1 MAAPVASDLPR
12 ERPRAL
18 PRRPRL
24 AYAAAALGAAALSL
38 LLLETLLDRRLEQTR
53 LRQLG
58 SEVAGRLLLGEVA
71 LERFSPAALAELG
84 GLRLAVGPR
93 PEPQAS
99 SDRRPADRRL
109 RRQAQ
114 RLRSEICRR
123 LPRCPVVWPTLGRP
137 RGVWVEMAS
146 PLELERVWLFVPLPP
161 WHAWPPDPLLLGLGL
176 AGGSL
181 AGMLLYLTLEVQRPL
196 RQLEAALADVGLEAR
211 PAAVA
216 ARGTRAVRALT
227 GRFNAMVARLEAAS
241 RERATM
247 LAGIGHDLRSPLTR
261 LRLRL
266 ALAAEAPMAAGEL
279 ALAEADL
286 AALERITRQFLVFAG
301 AEAAEPAVV
310 VPLEHLLAEAAA
322 GVDQPLALDLPPL
335 ERRVRPTALARAV
348 ANLLDNARAH
358 GRPPLRLVLRPWA
371 PPGWSPQSAPP
382 EGQGFEIQV
391 WDRGPG
397 IPAEA
402 WDRARQPFQRLDPA
416 RGDPGHCGLGLA
428 IAERV
433 AQEHGGC
440 LVRLEGPEGFAIAL
454 RGQSLPAEPAEP
466 AEPVTSGHIP
476 LPTGTASVGSAPEAG
491 PC

>member
-1 MAAPVASDLPR
+1 MVAPAPTKAR
-12 ERPRAL
+12 
-18 PRRPRL
+18 RRPRL
-24 AYAAAALGAAALSL
+24 LYAAAALGAAALSL

-71 LERFSPAALAELG
+71 LERFSPSALAELG
-84 GLRLAVGPR
+84 GMRLAVGLQ

-99 SDRRPADRRL
+99 SPRRPADRRL
-109 RRQAQ
+109 RRQAE
-114 RLRSEICRR
+114 RLRGELCRR
-123 LPRCPVVWPTLGRP
+123 LPRCPVVWPSLGQP
-137 RGVWVEMAS
+137 RGVWVEMAPS
-146 PLELERVWLFVPLPP
+146 LELERVWLFVPLPP

-181 AGMLLYLTLEVQRPL
+181 AGMLLYLALEVQRPL
-196 RQLEAALADVGLEAR
+196 RQLEAALADVGLEVR
-211 PAAVA
+211 PAAVP

-266 ALAAEAPMAAGEL
+266 ALAAEAPMAAADL

-301 AEAAEPAVV
+301 AEAAEPALL

-322 GVDQPLALDLPPL
+322 GVELPLELDLPPL

-348 ANLLDNARAH
+348 ANLLDNACAH
-358 GRPPLRLVLRPWA
+358 GRPPLRLVLRPWS
-371 PPGWSPQSAPP
+371 PPPADLRDAQA
-382 EGQGFEIQV
+382 EEQGFEIQV
-391 WDRGPG
+391 WDRGEG
-397 IPAEA
+397 IPAAA
-402 WDRARQPFQRLDPA
+402 WARARQPFQRLDPA

-433 AQEHGGC
+433 ALEHGGG
-440 LVRLEGPEGFAIAL
+440 LARLEGPQGFAIAL
-454 RGQSLPAEPAEP
+454 RGRSQPAEGSPVAP
-466 AEPVTSGHIP
+466 AEPVTSGHI
-476 LPTGTASVGSAPEAG
+476 LPPAGTG
-491 PC
+491 

>member
-1 MAAPVASDLPR
+1 MDAPAPTEVR
-12 ERPRAL
+12 
-18 PRRPRL
+18 RRPRL

-84 GLRLAVGPR
+84 GMRLAVGVR
-93 PEPQAS
+93 PESEAS
-99 SDRRPADRRL
+99 SQRRPADRRL
-109 RRQAQ
+109 RRQAE
-114 RLRSEICRR
+114 RLRGELCRR
-123 LPRCPVVWPTLGRP
+123 LPRCPVVWPTVGRP

-146 PLELERVWLFVPLPP
+146 SLELELERVWLFVPLPP

-181 AGMLLYLTLEVQRPL
+181 AGMLLYLALEVQRPL

-211 PAAVA
+211 PAALP

-227 GRFNAMVARLEAAS
+227 GRFNAMVERLQAAS
-241 RERATM
+241 QERSTM

-279 ALAEADL
+279 ERAEADL

-322 GVDQPLALDLPPL
+322 GVELPLELDLPPL
-335 ERRVRPTALARAV
+335 ERSVRPTALARAV

-358 GRPPLRLVLRPWA
+358 GQPPLRLVLRPWT
-371 PPGWSPQSAPP
+371 PPEAGSP

-391 WDRGPG
+391 WDRGEG
-397 IPAEA
+397 IPEEA
-402 WDRARQPFQRLDPA
+402 WGRARQPFQRLDPA

-428 IAERV
+428 IAERI
-433 AQEHGGC
+433 ASEHGGG
-440 LVRLEGPEGFAIAL
+440 LLRLKGPDGFAIAL
-454 RGQSLPAEPAEP
+454 RGRSLPAQAPQVLPAP
-466 AEPVTSGHIP
+466 QAVTSGHNP
-476 LPTGTASVGSAPEAG
+476 PPAG
-491 PC
+491 LG

>member
-1 MAAPVASDLPR
+1 MAAPAPTEAR
-12 ERPRAL
+12 
-18 PRRPRL
+18 RRPRL

-38 LLLETLLDRRLEQTR
+38 LLLETLFARRLEQTR

-84 GLRLAVGPR
+84 GMRLAVGVR
-93 PEPQAS
+93 PQSEAS
-99 SDRRPADRRL
+99 SQRRPADRRL
-109 RRQAQ
+109 RRQAE
-114 RLRSEICRR
+114 RLRAELCRR
-123 LPRCPVVWPTLGRP
+123 LPSCPVVWPTVGRP

-146 PLELERVWLFVPLPP
+146 SLELERVWLFVPLPP

-181 AGMLLYLTLEVQRPL
+181 AGMLLYLALEVQRPL

-211 PAAVA
+211 PAALP

-227 GRFNAMVARLEAAS
+227 GRFNAMVERLQAAS
-241 RERATM
+241 QERSTM

-266 ALAAEAPMAAGEL
+266 ALAAEAPMGAGEL
-279 ALAEADL
+279 ARAEADL

-301 AEAAEPAVV
+301 AEAAEPAVL

-322 GVDQPLALDLPPL
+322 GVELPLELDLPPL
-335 ERRVRPTALARAV
+335 ERIVRPTALARAV

-358 GRPPLRLVLRPWA
+358 GQPPLRLVLRPWT
-371 PPGWSPQSAPP
+371 PPGWAPESAPP

-391 WDRGPG
+391 WDRGAG

-402 WDRARQPFQRLDPA
+402 WARARQPFQRLDPA

-428 IAERV
+428 IAERI
-433 AQEHGGC
+433 ASEHGGC
-440 LVRLEGPEGFAIAL
+440 LLRLEGPEGFAIAL
-454 RGQSLPAEPAEP
+454 RGRSLPPQA
-466 AEPVTSGHIP
+466 VTSGHNP
-476 LPTGTASVGSAPEAG
+476 PPAG
-491 PC
+491 MA

>member
-1 MAAPVASDLPR
+1 RGRSRSGV
-12 ERPRAL
+12 RAT
-18 PRRPRL
+18 RRGGSSGRGSRGRRRRRRRRL
-24 AYAAAALGAAALSL
+24 LHLGRHGRAAALSL
-38 LLLETLLDRRLEQTR
+38 LLLETLLDRRLEQSR

-58 SEVAGRLLLGEVA
+58 SEVAGRVLLGEVA

-84 GLRLAVGPR
+84 GMRLAVGVQ
-93 PEPQAS
+93 PEQQAS
-99 SDRRPADRRL
+99 SHRRPADRRL
-109 RRQAQ
+109 RRQAE
-114 RLRSEICRR
+114 RLRGEICRR
-123 LPRCPVVWPTLGRP
+123 LPRCPVVWPSLRQP

-146 PLELERVWLFVPLPP
+146 SLELERVWLFVPLPP

-181 AGMLLYLTLEVQRPL
+181 AGMLLYLALEVQRPL
-196 RQLEAALADVGLEAR
+196 RLLETALADVGLEVG
-211 PAAVA
+211 PAVLPS
-216 ARGTRAVRALT
+216 RGTRAVRALT
-227 GRFNAMVARLEAAS
+227 DRFNAMVLRLQAAS

-266 ALAAEAPMAAGEL
+266 ALAAEVPMAAADL

-301 AEAAEPAVV
+301 AEAAEPALL

-322 GVDQPLALDLPPL
+322 GVELPLELDLPPL
-335 ERRVRPTALARAV
+335 ERCVRPTALARAV

-358 GRPPLRLVLRPWA
+358 GRPPLRLVLRPWT
-371 PPGWSPQSAPP
+371 PPPAHAGATEGGANLP

-391 WDRGPG
+391 WDRGDG

-402 WDRARQPFQRLDPA
+402 WARARQPFQRLDPA

-433 AQEHGGC
+433 AIEHGGC
-440 LVRLEGPEGFAIAL
+440 LERLEGRQGFAIAL
-454 RGQSLPAEPAEP
+454 RGRSL
-466 AEPVTSGHIP
+466 PVTSGHNP
-476 LPTGTASVGSAPEAG
+476 PAAGTG
-491 PC
+491 